1 MVSQLTGQSDAAP
14 ATVIGEIRLTTVK
27 APGVHG
33 KEMSHDDASILS
45 VIHTISPETGQMI
58 HTDVAEGG

>member
-1 MVSQLTGQSDAAP
+1 M
-14 ATVIGEIRLTTVK
+14 IGEIHLTTVI
-27 APGVHG
+27 ASGVHG
-33 KEMSHDDASILS
+33 KEMDHVYASILS